1 MSWRVV
7 HVTDVDQMALSLD
20 NLKVKKGDQ
29 EVKIPL
35 NEIFSVVIEDLT
47 CKVTG
52 RLLVELSKNNILL
65 LICNQQHIPETTMLP
80 VQGHYSQYKRIKEQ
94 ISWEDNRKSYMWKTI
109 IKQKIFNQIQV
120 MKKMHVQQD
129 RINKLNNL
137 LAETELFSPS
147 TCEAQAARIYFNS
160 FFEGE
165 FKRRDYNRVE
175 NAALNYGY
183 SIINAAI
190 TRTITAKGLIP
201 SLGIHHIGERNA
213 FNLSSDIIEPFRPVV
228 DYFILCNPPV
238 EYLNKSYRL
247 DLINLLHAEVS
258 IDGRKQTVIR
268 AIDIFISSFIEFFRN
283 GDESVLKMPNMKK
296 IEFHEL

>member
-7 HVTDVDQMALSLD
+7 HITDVDKMALSLD
-20 NLKVKKGDQ
+20 NLKVKKGDK

-65 LICNQQHIPETTMLP
+65 LVCNQQHLPEMTMLP
-80 VQGHYSQYKRIKEQ
+80 IQGHCTQYKRIKEQ
-94 ISWEDNRKSYMWKTI
+94 ISWDEERKQFMWKRI
-109 IKQKIFNQIQV
+109 IKQKIYNQIMV
-120 MKKMHVQQD
+120 MQKLHVDQD
-129 RINKLNNL
+129 RINKLNDL
-137 LAETELFSPS
+137 LAETELFDPS

-160 FFEGE
+160 FFEDG
-165 FKRRDYNRVE
+165 FRRRDTDRVE

-183 SIINAAI
+183 AIINAAL
-190 TRTITAKGLIP
+190 TRTIAAKGLIP

-213 FNLSSDIIEPFRPVV
+213 FNLSSDMIEAFRPLV
-228 DYFILCNPPV
+228 DYYILKEPP
-238 EYLNKSYRL
+238 EDYLTKTYRL
-247 DLINLLHAEVS
+247 NLINLLHAEVS
-258 IDGRKQTVIR
+258 IDGRQQTVIR
-268 AIDIFISSFIEFFRN
+268 AIEIFVSSFVDFFKT

-296 IEFHEL
+296 IAYHEL